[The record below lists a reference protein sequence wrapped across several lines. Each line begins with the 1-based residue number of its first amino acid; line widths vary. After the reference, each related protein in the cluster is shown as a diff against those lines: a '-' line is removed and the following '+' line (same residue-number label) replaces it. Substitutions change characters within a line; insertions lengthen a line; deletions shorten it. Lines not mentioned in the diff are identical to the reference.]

1 MDDEKSEKEKGLNY
15 TVQPFARQF
24 FDTISSVQL
33 LAANDSHVYFSAK
46 YLCITDN
53 VSAFYYAFSTP

>member
-24 FDTISSVQL
+24 FDNISSVQL
-33 LAANDSHVYFSAK
+33 LAAKDSHVYFSLK
-46 YLCITDN
+46 HRCITDN
-53 VSAFYYAFSTP
+53 ISAFYYAFIIQ